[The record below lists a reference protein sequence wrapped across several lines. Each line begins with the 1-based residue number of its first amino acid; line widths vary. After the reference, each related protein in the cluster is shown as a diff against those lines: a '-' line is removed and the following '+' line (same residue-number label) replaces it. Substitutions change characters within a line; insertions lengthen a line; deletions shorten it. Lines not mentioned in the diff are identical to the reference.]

1 MSLAMLVGGAECGPS
16 NPLQSLSK
24 KFDQDRGV
32 QQDFIT
38 GTRAGSSREVFRTQ
52 QVTSPELQQHAERFF
67 NSTPAPPAQL
77 VVPQPFNLAGL
88 HDSLPQVQASV
99 QSPQTQNP
107 FPSGWASDFLVQQV
121 QTPASVI
128 KQVEAQ
134 QDRMQ
139 SSISAPMSP
148 GLQGSMPWN
157 ASHASYQ
164 MSPMSGMMATVPMPM
179 QRSAIQTDQM
189 SWDREFQSQ
198 EMMLNAHVVPAAE
211 SVHVASKPAPGD
223 DMAQLAARV
232 IDAVQGEQNPKFRQS
247 QFMSLMRQFRDG
259 EVIVEEDKIVSS
271 ESSTVAHVKV
281 KGKGRALDIPVQEV
295 QEPVRVHSVP
305 ASSIQGYQGSA
316 ELSEAYRHQ
325 HNYNNAD
332 DAYFQQENEEFSK
345 YWDAH
350 YTGPVPHTISAG
362 EHGSWHELQRD
373 WDVFEATS
381 TGIKALTNYQ
391 FQENNPYL
399 LGDSSRTRHHGM
411 HVSEVQRGYN
421 SVLELE
427 AAVQRDGNNAA
438 AWYELGVK
446 QQENEREKKAVQAL
460 ERSVELDPTNLG
472 AWLALSVSYTNDSN
486 RIGVYNA
493 IKEWALRNPK
503 YKHMVQNATL
513 ATANNVSLPN
523 FEALIDCLIGM
534 ARSADEVGGVDA
546 DVQVALAVL
555 LNTTDEYAKAQDC
568 FLTALA
574 VRPNDWLLY
583 NRVGATMANNGQAE
597 EALQFYYRAL
607 DLNPAYIRARF
618 NLGISCI
625 NLRRYEEAQ
634 SHILDALVLQD
645 SDGVADDSGMN
656 DKRGVT
662 NSTLWDSL
670 KTTCLHLQRADL
682 AALCDK
688 RDLDGFRSVFESRP

>member
-1 MSLAMLVGGAECGPS
+1 MIVGGAECGPS

-24 KFDQDRGV
+24 RFDQDRGA
-32 QQDFIT
+32 QQDFIG

-52 QVTSPELQQHAERFF
+52 QATSPELQQHAERFF
-67 NSTPAPPAQL
+67 NSTPAPQAQL

-88 HDSLPQVQASV
+88 HDALPQAQASV

-121 QTPASVI
+121 QTPASAI
-128 KQVEAQ
+128 KHVDAR

-139 SSISAPMSP
+139 SPISAPMTP
-148 GLQGSMPWN
+148 GLQGSMPWT
-157 ASHASYQ
+157 ASHAGYR
-164 MSPMSGMMATVPMPM
+164 MSPMPGMMAAVPMPM
-179 QRSAIQTDQM
+179 QRPALQTDQM
-189 SWDREFQSQ
+189 SWDKEFQSQ
-198 EMMLNAHVVPAAE
+198 ETMLNAHVVPVAE
-211 SVHVASKPAPGD
+211 SVHAAPKSAPQD

-232 IDAVQGEQNPKFRQS
+232 IDAVQGEQNPKFHQS

-259 EVIVEEDKIVSS
+259 EVIVEEDKIVPS
-271 ESSTVAHVKV
+271 ESSIAAHVNV
-281 KGKGRALDIPVQEV
+281 KGKGRAVDIPVREA

-305 ASSIQGYQGSA
+305 ASSIQGYQGSV
-316 ELSEAYRHQ
+316 ELNEAYRHQ
-325 HNYNNAD
+325 HNTNNAD

-362 EHGSWHELQRD
+362 EQGSWHELQRD
-373 WDVFEATS
+373 WDAFEATS

-399 LGDSSRTRHHGM
+399 LGDSSKTLHHGM
-411 HVSEVQRGYN
+411 HVSEVQRVSD
-421 SVLELE
+421 SVLKLE
-427 AAVQRDGNNAA
+427 AVVQRDGNNAA

-446 QQENEREKKAVQAL
+446 QQENERETKAVQAL
-460 ERSVELDPTNLG
+460 ERSVELDPTHLG

-486 RIGVYNA
+486 RMGVYNA
-493 IKEWALRNPK
+493 IKEWAIRNPK
-503 YKHMVQNATL
+503 YKHMAQNATL
-513 ATANNVSLPN
+513 TSAINVSPPVD
-523 FEALIDCLIGM
+523 FEALIECLISM

-574 VRPNDWLLY
+574 VRPDDWLLY

-645 SDGVADDSGMN
+645 SDGVEDDSGMN

-662 NSTLWDSL
+662 SSILWDSL

-682 AALCDK
+682 AALCD
-688 RDLDGFRSVFESRP
+688 RRNLDGFRNAFENGP

>member
-1 MSLAMLVGGAECGPS
+1 MLVGGAECGPS

-24 KFDQDRGV
+24 RFDQDRGA
-32 QQDFIT
+32 QQDFIG

-52 QVTSPELQQHAERFF
+52 QATSPELQQHAERFF

-77 VVPQPFNLAGL
+77 VVPQPFNLAGM
-88 HDSLPQVQASV
+88 HDALPQVQASV

-128 KQVEAQ
+128 KHVDAQ

-139 SSISAPMSP
+139 SPISAPMTP
-148 GLQGSMPWN
+148 RLQGSMPWT
-157 ASHASYQ
+157 ASHAGYR
-164 MSPMSGMMATVPMPM
+164 MSPMPGMMPAVPMPM
-179 QRSAIQTDQM
+179 QRPALQTDQM

-198 EMMLNAHVVPAAE
+198 ETMLNAHIVPVAE
-211 SVHVASKPAPGD
+211 SVHAAPRPAPQD

-232 IDAVQGEQNPKFRQS
+232 IDAVQGEQNPKFHQS

-259 EVIVEEDKIVSS
+259 EVIVEEDKIVPS
-271 ESSTVAHVKV
+271 ESSTAAHVSV
-281 KGKGRALDIPVQEV
+281 KGKGRAVDIPVREV

-305 ASSIQGYQGSA
+305 ASSIQGYQGSV
-316 ELSEAYRHQ
+316 ELNEAYRHQ
-325 HNYNNAD
+325 HNINNAD

-362 EHGSWHELQRD
+362 EQGSWHELQRD
-373 WDVFEATS
+373 WDAFEATS
-381 TGIKALTNYQ
+381 TGIKALINYQ

-399 LGDSSRTRHHGM
+399 LGDSSKTRHHGM
-411 HVSEVQRGYN
+411 HVSEVQRVSD
-421 SVLELE
+421 SVLKLE
-427 AAVQRDGNNAA
+427 AVVQRDGNNAA

-446 QQENEREKKAVQAL
+446 QQENERETKAVQAL
-460 ERSVELDPTNLG
+460 ERSVELDPTHLG

-486 RIGVYNA
+486 RMGVYNA
-493 IKEWALRNPK
+493 IKEWAIRNPK
-503 YKHMVQNATL
+503 YKHMAQNATL
-513 ATANNVSLPN
+513 TSAINVSSPGD
-523 FEALIDCLIGM
+523 FEALIECLISM

-574 VRPNDWLLY
+574 VRPDDWLLY

-645 SDGVADDSGMN
+645 SDGVEDDSGMN

-662 NSTLWDSL
+662 NSILWDSL
-670 KTTCLHLQRADL
+670 KTTCLHLQRSDL
-682 AALCDK
+682 AALCD
-688 RDLDGFRSVFESRP
+688 RRNLDGFRNAFENGP

>member
-1 MSLAMLVGGAECGPS
+1 MSLAMLVGGSECGPS

-24 KFDQDRGV
+24 RFDQDRGV
-32 QQDFIT
+32 QQDFIG

-52 QVTSPELQQHAERFF
+52 QATSPELQQHAERFF
-67 NSTPAPPAQL
+67 NSTPTPPTQL

-88 HDSLPQVQASV
+88 NNALPQVQASI

-107 FPSGWASDFLVQQV
+107 FPSGWASDFMVQQV

-128 KQVEAQ
+128 KHVEAQ

-139 SSISAPMSP
+139 SPISAPMSP
-148 GLQGSMPWN
+148 GLQGSIPWN
-157 ASHASYQ
+157 APHAGYR
-164 MSPMSGMMATVPMPM
+164 MSPMSGMMAAAPMPM
-179 QRSAIQTDQM
+179 QISAMQTDQV

-198 EMMLNAHVVPAAE
+198 EMRLNAHVAPVSDSA
-211 SVHVASKPAPGD
+211 HVASKPAAKD

-259 EVIVEEDKIVSS
+259 EVIVEEDKIVPS
-271 ESSTVAHVKV
+271 ESSTAARVNV
-281 KGKGRALDIPVQEV
+281 KGKGRAVDIPVREV

-305 ASSIQGYQGSA
+305 ASSIQGYQGSF

-325 HNYNNAD
+325 RNNNYAD

-362 EHGSWHELQRD
+362 EQGSWHELQRD
-373 WDVFEATS
+373 WDAFEATS

-411 HVSEVQRGYN
+411 HVSEVQRGQD
-421 SVLELE
+421 SVLKLE
-427 AAVQRDGNNAA
+427 AAVQRDVNNAA

-460 ERSVELDPTNLG
+460 ERSVELDPTHLG
-472 AWLALSVSYTNDSN
+472 AWLALSVSYTNDNN
-486 RIGVYNA
+486 RMGVYNA
-493 IKEWALRNPK
+493 VKEWAIRNPK
-503 YKHMVQNATL
+503 YNHVVQNATL
-513 ATANNVSLPN
+513 TAATNVSPPD
-523 FEALIDCLIGM
+523 FEALIECLISM
-534 ARSADEVGGVDA
+534 ARSTDEVGGVDA

-555 LNTTDEYAKAQDC
+555 LNTTDEYNKAQDC

-670 KTTCLHLQRADL
+670 KTTCLHLQRSDL
-682 AALCDK
+682 AALCD
-688 RDLDGFRSVFESRP
+688 RRNLDGKFGDIV

>member
-24 KFDQDRGV
+24 RFDQDRGV
-32 QQDFIT
+32 QQDLIG
-38 GTRAGSSREVFRTQ
+38 GTRASSSREVFRTQ
-52 QVTSPELQQHAERFF
+52 QATSPELQQHAERFF
-67 NSTPAPPAQL
+67 NSTHAPPAQL
-77 VVPQPFNLAGL
+77 VVPQPFNLAGF
-88 HDSLPQVQASV
+88 HDALPQVQASI

-107 FPSGWASDFLVQQV
+107 FSSGWASDFLVHQV
-121 QTPASVI
+121 QTPASAI
-128 KQVEAQ
+128 NHVEAQ

-139 SSISAPMSP
+139 SPISVPITP
-148 GLQGSMPWN
+148 GLQGAMPWN
-157 ASHASYQ
+157 ASHVGYR
-164 MSPMSGMMATVPMPM
+164 MSPMSGMMAAAVPMLM
-179 QRSAIQTDQM
+179 QRSALQTDQM
-189 SWDREFQSQ
+189 SWDKEFQSQ
-198 EMMLNAHVVPAAE
+198 ETMLNAHIAPVAE
-211 SVHVASKPAPGD
+211 TVHTASKPTPKD

-232 IDAVQGEQNPKFRQS
+232 IDAVQGEQNPKFHQS

-271 ESSTVAHVKV
+271 ESSTAARVDV
-281 KGKGRALDIPVQEV
+281 KGKGRALDIPVREV
-295 QEPVRVHSVP
+295 QEPVLVHSVP
-305 ASSIQGYQGSA
+305 ASSIQGFQGSF
-316 ELSEAYRHQ
+316 ELSEAYHRQ
-325 HNYNNAD
+325 RDKNNSAN
-332 DAYFQQENEEFSK
+332 DAYFQQENEEFSD

-350 YTGPVPHTISAG
+350 YTGPVPRTMSAG
-362 EHGSWHELQRD
+362 EQGSWHELQRD
-373 WDVFEATS
+373 WDAFEATS
-381 TGIKALTNYQ
+381 TGIKALANYQ
-391 FQENNPYL
+391 FQANNPYL
-399 LGDSSRTRHHGM
+399 LGDSSRTHHHGM
-411 HVSEVQRGYN
+411 HVSDVQRAYD

-446 QQENEREKKAVQAL
+446 HQESEREKKAIQAL
-460 ERSVELDPTNLG
+460 ERSVELDPTHLG
-472 AWLALSVSYTNDSN
+472 AWLALSVSYTNENN
-486 RIGVYNA
+486 RTGVHKA
-493 IKEWALRNPK
+493 IKEWAIRNPN
-503 YKHMVQNATL
+503 YTHMVQNATL
-513 ATANNVSLPN
+513 TSAINVSSPGN
-523 FEALIDCLIGM
+523 FEALIECLISM
-534 ARSADEVGGVDA
+534 ARNADEVGSVDA

-645 SDGVADDSGMN
+645 SDGVADDGGMN

-662 NSTLWDSL
+662 NSTLWESL
-670 KTTCLHLQRADL
+670 KTTCLHLHRPDL

-688 RDLDGFRSVFESRP
+688 RDLDGMFWDIF

>member
-1 MSLAMLVGGAECGPS
+1 MSLAMLVGGSECGPS

-24 KFDQDRGV
+24 RFDQDRGV
-32 QQDFIT
+32 QQDFIG
-38 GTRAGSSREVFRTQ
+38 GTRASSSREVFRTQ
-52 QVTSPELQQHAERFF
+52 QTTSPELQEHAERFF
-67 NSTPAPPAQL
+67 NSTHAPPAQL
-77 VVPQPFNLAGL
+77 VVPQPFNLAGF
-88 HDSLPQVQASV
+88 HDALPQVQASI
-99 QSPQTQNP
+99 QLPQTQNP

-128 KQVEAQ
+128 KHVEAQ

-139 SSISAPMSP
+139 SPISVPMSP
-148 GLQGSMPWN
+148 GLQGSMP
-157 ASHASYQ
+157 SHMGYR
-164 MSPMSGMMATVPMPM
+164 MSPMSGMMSAVPMPM
-179 QRSAIQTDQM
+179 QRSALQTDQM

-198 EMMLNAHVVPAAE
+198 ETMLNANVVPVAE
-211 SVHVASKPAPGD
+211 SFHTAPKPAPND

-232 IDAVQGEQNPKFRQS
+232 IDAVQGEQNPKFHQS

-259 EVIVEEDKIVSS
+259 EVIVEEDKIVPS
-271 ESSTVAHVKV
+271 ESSTAARVDV
-281 KGKGRALDIPVQEV
+281 KGKGRAVDIPVREV

-305 ASSIQGYQGSA
+305 ASSVQGYQGSF
-316 ELSEAYRHQ
+316 ELSEAYIRQ
-325 HNYNNAD
+325 RDNNNSAN
-332 DAYFQQENEEFSK
+332 DAYFQQENEEFSE
-345 YWDAH
+345 YWNAH

-373 WDVFEATS
+373 WDAFEATS
-381 TGIKALTNYQ
+381 TGIKALANYQ

-399 LGDSSRTRHHGM
+399 LGDSSRTYHHGM
-411 HVSEVQRGYN
+411 HVSDVQRAYD
-421 SVLELE
+421 SVLKLE

-446 QQENEREKKAVQAL
+446 HQENEREKKAVQAL
-460 ERSVELDPTNLG
+460 ERSVELDPTHLG
-472 AWLALSVSYTNDSN
+472 AWLALSVSYTNENN
-486 RIGVYNA
+486 RMGVYNA
-493 IKEWALRNPK
+493 IKEWAIRNPK

-513 ATANNVSLPN
+513 TSAINLSSPGN
-523 FEALIDCLIGM
+523 FEALIECLISM
-534 ARSADEVGGVDA
+534 ARSADELGSVDA

-574 VRPNDWLLY
+574 VRPSDWLLY

-597 EALQFYYRAL
+597 EAIQFYYRAL

-645 SDGVADDSGMN
+645 SDGVVDNNGMN

-662 NSTLWDSL
+662 NSTLWESL
-670 KTTCLHLQRADL
+670 KTTSLHLQRPDL
-682 AALCDK
+682 VALCDK
-688 RDLDGFRSVFESRP
+688 RDLDGFRNAFESGP

>member
-1 MSLAMLVGGAECGPS
+1 MSLAMLVGGSECGPS

-24 KFDQDRGV
+24 RFDQDRGV
-32 QQDFIT
+32 QQDFIG

-52 QVTSPELQQHAERFF
+52 QATSPELQQHAE
-67 NSTPAPPAQL
+67 L
-77 VVPQPFNLAGL
+77 PQPFNLAGL
-88 HDSLPQVQASV
+88 NDVLPQVQTSI

-107 FPSGWASDFLVQQV
+107 FPSGWASDFMVQQV

-128 KQVEAQ
+128 KHVEAQ

-139 SSISAPMSP
+139 SPISAPISP
-148 GLQGSMPWN
+148 GLQGSIPWN
-157 ASHASYQ
+157 APHAGYR
-164 MSPMSGMMATVPMPM
+164 MSPMSGMMAAAPMPM
-179 QRSAIQTDQM
+179 QISALQTDQV

-198 EMMLNAHVVPAAE
+198 EMRLNAHVAPVSDSA
-211 SVHVASKPAPGD
+211 HVASKPAAKD

-259 EVIVEEDKIVSS
+259 EVIVEEDKIVPS
-271 ESSTVAHVKV
+271 ESSTAARVNV
-281 KGKGRALDIPVQEV
+281 KGKGRAVDIPVREV

-305 ASSIQGYQGSA
+305 ASSIQGYQGSF

-325 HNYNNAD
+325 RNNNYAD

-362 EHGSWHELQRD
+362 EQGSWHELQRD
-373 WDVFEATS
+373 WDAFEATS

-411 HVSEVQRGYN
+411 HVSEVQRGQD
-421 SVLELE
+421 SVLKLE
-427 AAVQRDGNNAA
+427 AAVQRDVNNAA

-460 ERSVELDPTNLG
+460 ERSVELDPTHLG
-472 AWLALSVSYTNDSN
+472 AWLALSVSYTNDNN
-486 RIGVYNA
+486 RMGVYNA
-493 IKEWALRNPK
+493 VKEWAIRNPK
-503 YKHMVQNATL
+503 YNHMVQNATL
-513 ATANNVSLPN
+513 TAATNVSPPD
-523 FEALIDCLIGM
+523 FEALIECLISM
-534 ARSADEVGGVDA
+534 ARSTDEVGGVDA

-555 LNTTDEYAKAQDC
+555 LNTTDEYNKAQDC

-670 KTTCLHLQRADL
+670 KTTCLHLQRSDL
-682 AALCDK
+682 AALCD
-688 RDLDGFRSVFESRP
+688 RRNLDGFRNAFESGP

>member
-1 MSLAMLVGGAECGPS
+1 MLVGGAECGPS

-24 KFDQDRGV
+24 RFDQDRGV
-32 QQDFIT
+32 QQDFIG

-52 QVTSPELQQHAERFF
+52 QATSPELQQHAERFF
-67 NSTPAPPAQL
+67 NSTPAPPNQL

-88 HDSLPQVQASV
+88 NDALPQVQASI

-121 QTPASVI
+121 QTPASAI
-128 KQVEAQ
+128 KHVEVQ

-139 SSISAPMSP
+139 SPVSAPMSP

-157 ASHASYQ
+157 ASHAGYR
-164 MSPMSGMMATVPMPM
+164 MSPMSGMMTAAPMPM
-179 QRSAIQTDQM
+179 QISALQTDQV
-189 SWDREFQSQ
+189 SWDKEFQSQ
-198 EMMLNAHVVPAAE
+198 EMRLNAHVAPVAE
-211 SVHVASKPAPGD
+211 SDQVASKPASKD

-232 IDAVQGEQNPKFRQS
+232 IDAVQGEQNPKFHQS

-259 EVIVEEDKIVSS
+259 EVIVEEDKIVPS
-271 ESSTVAHVKV
+271 ESSIAARVNV
-281 KGKGRALDIPVQEV
+281 KGKGRAVDTPVREV
-295 QEPVRVHSVP
+295 QQPVRVHSVP
-305 ASSIQGYQGSA
+305 ASSMQGYQGSF

-325 HNYNNAD
+325 RNNDYAD

-362 EHGSWHELQRD
+362 EQGSWHELQRD
-373 WDVFEATS
+373 WDAFEATS

-411 HVSEVQRGYN
+411 HVSEVQRGQD
-421 SVLELE
+421 SVLKLE
-427 AAVQRDGNNAA
+427 AVVQRDVNNAA

-460 ERSVELDPTNLG
+460 ERSVELDPTHLG
-472 AWLALSVSYTNDSN
+472 AWLALSVSYTNDNN
-486 RIGVYNA
+486 RMGVYNA
-493 IKEWALRNPK
+493 VKEWAIRNPK

-513 ATANNVSLPN
+513 TSAINVSAPN
-523 FEALIDCLIGM
+523 FDALVECLISM
-534 ARSADEVGGVDA
+534 ARSTDEVGGVDA

-555 LNTTDEYAKAQDC
+555 LNTTDEYVKAQDC

-670 KTTCLHLQRADL
+670 KTTCLHLQRSDL

-688 RDLDGFRSVFESRP
+688 RDLDGFRNAFESGP

>member
-24 KFDQDRGV
+24 RFDQDRGV
-32 QQDFIT
+32 QQDFIG
-38 GTRAGSSREVFRTQ
+38 GTRGGSSREVFRTQ
-52 QVTSPELQQHAERFF
+52 QATSPELQQHAERFF
-67 NSTPAPPAQL
+67 NSTPAPPTQL

-88 HDSLPQVQASV
+88 HDALPQAQASV

-121 QTPASVI
+121 QTPASAI
-128 KQVEAQ
+128 KHVEAQ

-139 SSISAPMSP
+139 SPISAPMTP
-148 GLQGSMPWN
+148 GLQGAMPWN
-157 ASHASYQ
+157 ASHAGYR

-179 QRSAIQTDQM
+179 QRSALQTDQM

-198 EMMLNAHVVPAAE
+198 ETMLNAHVVSVAE
-211 SVHVASKPAPGD
+211 SIHTASKPAPKD

-232 IDAVQGEQNPKFRQS
+232 IDAVQGEQNPKFHQS

-259 EVIVEEDKIVSS
+259 EVIVEEDKIVPS
-271 ESSTVAHVKV
+271 ENSTAVHVDV
-281 KGKGRALDIPVQEV
+281 KGKRRAVDIPVREV

-305 ASSIQGYQGSA
+305 ASSIQGYQGSV
-316 ELSEAYRHQ
+316 ELNEAYRHQ
-325 HNYNNAD
+325 HNINNAN

-362 EHGSWHELQRD
+362 EQGSWHELQRD
-373 WDVFEATS
+373 WDAFEATS

-411 HVSEVQRGYN
+411 HVSEVQRGYD
-421 SVLELE
+421 SVLKLE

-446 QQENEREKKAVQAL
+446 QQENEREKKAVHAL
-460 ERSVELDPTNLG
+460 ERSVELDPTHLG

-493 IKEWALRNPK
+493 IKEWVIRNPK
-503 YKHMVQNATL
+503 YKHMVQNTTL
-513 ATANNVSLPN
+513 TTANISSPGD
-523 FEALIDCLIGM
+523 FEALIECLISM

-645 SDGVADDSGMN
+645 SDGVADNSGMN

-670 KTTCLHLQRADL
+670 KTTCLHLQRSDL

-688 RDLDGFRSVFESRP
+688 RDLDGKFWDII

>member
-24 KFDQDRGV
+24 RFDQDRGV
-32 QQDFIT
+32 QQDFIG

-52 QVTSPELQQHAERFF
+52 QATSPELQQHAERFF
-67 NSTPAPPAQL
+67 NSAPAPPTQL

-99 QSPQTQNP
+99 QLPQAQNP
-107 FPSGWASDFLVQQV
+107 FASGWASDFLVQQV
-121 QTPASVI
+121 QAPISAVTHA
-128 KQVEAQ
+128 EAL

-139 SSISAPMSP
+139 SPISAPMSP

-157 ASHASYQ
+157 ASHAGYR
-164 MSPMSGMMATVPMPM
+164 MNPISGMMATVPMSM
-179 QRSAIQTDQM
+179 QRTALQTDHM

-198 EMMLNAHVVPAAE
+198 ETMMNAQVIPVAEAA
-211 SVHVASKPAPGD
+211 ASKPAPRD
-223 DMAQLAARV
+223 DMAELAARV
-232 IDAVQGEQNPKFRQS
+232 IDAVHGEQNPKFHQS

-259 EVIVEEDKIVSS
+259 EVIVEEDKIVPSG
-271 ESSTVAHVKV
+271 SSTADV
-281 KGKGRALDIPVQEV
+281 KGKGRALNIPVREV

-305 ASSIQGYQGSA
+305 ASSVQGYQGSV
-316 ELSEAYRHQ
+316 ELNEAYRHQ
-325 HNYNNAD
+325 HNNAN

-350 YTGPVPHTISAG
+350 YTGPVPHTKSAG
-362 EHGSWHELQRD
+362 EQGSWHELQRD
-373 WDVFEATS
+373 WDAFEATS
-381 TGIKALTNYQ
+381 TGIKALINYQ
-391 FQENNPYL
+391 FQENNPYF
-399 LGDSSRTRHHGM
+399 LGDSSKTRHHAM
-411 HVSEVQRGYN
+411 HVSEVQRVYDN
-421 SVLELE
+421 VLELE
-427 AAVQRDGNNAA
+427 AAVQRDMNNAA

-446 QQENEREKKAVQAL
+446 QQENEREMKAVQAL
-460 ERSVELDPTNLG
+460 ERSVELDPTHLG

-486 RIGVYNA
+486 RMGVYNA

-503 YKHMVQNATL
+503 YKDIVQNATM
-513 ATANNVSLPN
+513 TTTNVSSPGN
-523 FEALIDCLIGM
+523 FEALIECLISM
-534 ARSADEVGGVDA
+534 ARSADEMGGVDA

-574 VRPNDWLLY
+574 VRPDDWLLY

-662 NSTLWDSL
+662 NSALWDSL
-670 KTTCLHLQRADL
+670 KTTCLHLQRSDL
-682 AALCDK
+682 AALCDQ
-688 RDLDGFRSVFESRP
+688 RDLDGFRNVFESGP

>member
-24 KFDQDRGV
+24 RFDQDRGA
-32 QQDFIT
+32 QQDFIG

-52 QVTSPELQQHAERFF
+52 QATSPELQQHAERFF

-88 HDSLPQVQASV
+88 HDVLPQVQASV

-121 QTPASVI
+121 QTPASAI
-128 KQVEAQ
+128 KHVDAL

-139 SSISAPMSP
+139 NPISAPMTP
-148 GLQGSMPWN
+148 GLQVLGSMPWT
-157 ASHASYQ
+157 ASHAGYR
-164 MSPMSGMMATVPMPM
+164 MSLMPGMMAAVPMPM
-179 QRSAIQTDQM
+179 QRSAPQTDQM
-189 SWDREFQSQ
+189 SWDKEFQSQ
-198 EMMLNAHVVPAAE
+198 ETMLNAHVVPVAE
-211 SVHVASKPAPGD
+211 SVHAAPKSVPQD

-232 IDAVQGEQNPKFRQS
+232 IDAVQGEQNPKFHQS

-259 EVIVEEDKIVSS
+259 EVIVEEDKIVPS
-271 ESSTVAHVKV
+271 ESSIAAHVNV
-281 KGKGRALDIPVQEV
+281 KGKGRAVDIPVREV
-295 QEPVRVHSVP
+295 QEPVQVHSVP
-305 ASSIQGYQGSA
+305 AGSIQGYQGSV
-316 ELSEAYRHQ
+316 ELNEAYRHQ
-325 HNYNNAD
+325 HNTNNAD

-362 EHGSWHELQRD
+362 EQGSWHELQRD
-373 WDVFEATS
+373 WDAFEATS

-399 LGDSSRTRHHGM
+399 LGDSSKTRHHGM
-411 HVSEVQRGYN
+411 H
-421 SVLELE
+421 SVLKLE
-427 AAVQRDGNNAA
+427 AVVQRDGNNAA

-446 QQENEREKKAVQAL
+446 QQENERETKAVQAL
-460 ERSVELDPTNLG
+460 ERSVELDPTHLG

-486 RIGVYNA
+486 RMGVYNA
-493 IKEWALRNPK
+493 IKEWAIRNPK
-503 YKHMVQNATL
+503 YKHMAQNAALTS
-513 ATANNVSLPN
+513 AINVSTPGD
-523 FEALIDCLIGM
+523 FEALIECLISM

-555 LNTTDEYAKAQDC
+555 LNTTDDYAKAQDC

-574 VRPNDWLLY
+574 VRPDDWLLY

-645 SDGVADDSGMN
+645 SDGVENDSSMD

-662 NSTLWDSL
+662 SSILWDSL
-670 KTTCLHLQRADL
+670 KTTCLHLQRTDL
-682 AALCDK
+682 AALCD
-688 RDLDGFRSVFESRP
+688 RRNLDGFRNAFETGP